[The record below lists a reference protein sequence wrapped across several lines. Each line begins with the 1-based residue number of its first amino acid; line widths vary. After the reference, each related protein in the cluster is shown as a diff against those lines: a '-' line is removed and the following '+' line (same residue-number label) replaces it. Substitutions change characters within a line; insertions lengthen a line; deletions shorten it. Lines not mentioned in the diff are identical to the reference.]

1 VGGTSGSATVGTFTQ
16 NGGTV
21 VASDGIIV
29 GFNPG
34 NSGTVN
40 LNGGT
45 LSAGRIQV
53 GGSTPGTGSL
63 NFNGGKVIATS
74 SNPGFISGFT
84 LAGTSTPGVTI
95 NAGGATIDT
104 NGNSPTV
111 VSPLVGVGAFTKQ
124 GAGTLTLN
132 GANTYS
138 GGTLVSAGTLVAGS
152 LGTGNVELAS
162 GATLTLNLATALG
175 DLSLVTL
182 DGPAAVMNL
191 NFTGADT
198 IGMLLVDGTFVAAGT
213 YTADQLNAM
222 FSGQFSGTG
231 SLTVSAVPEPSTV
244 LLFGLGFGSVFLL
257 RRRAQAC
264 RVMSRSI

>member
-1 VGGTSGSATVGTFTQ
+1 VGGTTGTTTGTFTQ

-21 VASDGIIV
+21 VAGDGIIV

-34 NSGTVN
+34 NSGTLN

-132 GANTYS
+132 GVNTYS
-138 GGTLVSAGTLVAGS
+138 GGTVVSAGTLVAGS
-152 LGTGNVELAS
+152 LGTGNVELAG

-175 DLSLVTL
+175 DISLVTL

-213 YTADQLNAM
+213 YTADQLNALYA
-222 FSGQFSGTG
+222 GQFSGTG
-231 SLTVSAVPEPSTV
+231 SLTVTAVPEPSTV
-244 LLFGLGFGSVFLL
+244 LLIGLGFGSVFLL